1 MREVEI
7 GILKETAWGVWWLGR
22 RRRGREGGGQRVNDW
37 GLVAR
42 SGQRG

>member
-1 MREVEI
+1 MGRLVA
-7 GILKETAWGVWWLGR
+7 GKKEK
-22 RRRGREGGGQRVNDW
+22 REGGGQRVNDW